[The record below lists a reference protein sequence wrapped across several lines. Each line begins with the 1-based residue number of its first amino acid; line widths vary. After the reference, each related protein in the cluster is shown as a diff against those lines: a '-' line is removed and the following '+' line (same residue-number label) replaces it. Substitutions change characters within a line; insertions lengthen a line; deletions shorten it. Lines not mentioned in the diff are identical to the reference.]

1 VGAHQPPHRRGEG
14 SDGWILPPRFTL
26 FLACFAAAGGAL
38 SPLVQRWS
46 QAMLGGFDVAVLI
59 FAASLWPLTRD
70 RTPGQIRRHAQD
82 NDARRLGVLVIT
94 SLVMAVMVTSV
105 AIELPDA
112 RRESGAGHVLSMLLV
127 LTTLVIAW
135 VFSNLICA
143 LHYAHLF
150 YGDAGEGGLKF
161 PAEGENYR
169 PNFWDFA
176 YFSLTMGM
184 AFATSD
190 VAITAPAIRRF
201 ATMHGA
207 AAFFYN
213 LIVLAFTINVTA
225 GG

>member
-1 VGAHQPPHRRGEG
+1 M
-14 SDGWILPPRFTL
+14 L
-26 FLACFAAAGGAL
+26 FLACFALAGAALLLLA
-38 SPLVQRWS
+38 QRWS
-46 QAMLGGFDVAVLI
+46 QAMLGGFDIAALVLVI
-59 FAASLWPLTRD
+59 SLWPLTRD

-82 NDARRLGVLVIT
+82 NDARRLGVLIIT
-94 SLVMAVMVTSV
+94 TLLMAVIVTGV

-112 RRESGAGHVLSMLLV
+112 RRESGAGHMLSMLLV

-150 YGDAGEGGLKF
+150 YGDRSIGGLKF
-161 PAEGENYR
+161 PSDEADYC
-169 PNFWDFA
+169 PNFWDFI

-190 VAITAPAIRRF
+190 VAITDSDIRRF
-201 ATMHGA
+201 TTLHGT